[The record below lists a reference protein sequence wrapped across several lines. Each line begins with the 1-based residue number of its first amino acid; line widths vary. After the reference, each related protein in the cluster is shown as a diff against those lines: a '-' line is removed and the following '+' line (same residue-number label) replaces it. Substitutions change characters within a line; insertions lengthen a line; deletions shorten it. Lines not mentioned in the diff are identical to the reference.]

1 MKRLL
6 VLVLLFTFL
15 STVLVLPAMAED
27 TKLSGKLVIW
37 EHTPQFEEP
46 GKAVIAAFKE
56 LHPDVEIDFQV
67 KTSDQYYNLLATAFS
82 AEEAPD
88 LFWTNGTATTN
99 MGAYAQ
105 QGLLMDL
112 TDKVDVS
119 LFSDTI
125 LKISTIDGKLYAS
138 PTAESGGRCAYY
150 NKDIFAQLN
159 LEIPKT
165 FDEFEAM
172 LATIHEAGILPISF
186 AGSDAWT
193 TLFFFEPV
201 LAAMNLDYTESY
213 LRGEHV
219 AINDQRV
226 ADAMNKLIEWGE
238 KGYLGVGY
246 TGVSGSGAML
256 AFSKGEAAMSVDGT
270 WNISTI
276 NNNNPDLNYG
286 AFQIPTN
293 DGVRPFVGTS
303 SNGFSIY
310 AHTKYPDLALA
321 FLNYFASLEGQTIWV
336 NTLDSIPATSKIVSE
351 NPVVN
356 DITQFDVM
364 TESWYN
370 IMVQNAKE
378 DEAPGTVWE
387 EDQTKIFSGGITVED
402 FLNELQELV
411 K

>member
-1 MKRLL
+1 MKRAFAF
-6 VLVLLFTFL
+6 VLVFTFL
-15 STVLVLPAMAED
+15 LSALCVTSLAEEK
-27 TKLSGKLVIW
+27 KLSGKLVIW
-37 EHTPQFEEP
+37 EHTPQFEAP
-46 GKAVIAAFKE
+46 GKAVIEAFKK

-67 KTSDQYYNLLATAFS
+67 KTTDQYYNLLATSFS

-99 MGAYAQ
+99 MGAYAE

-112 TDKVDVS
+112 TGKVDVS

-125 LKISTIDGKLYAS
+125 LKISTIGGKLYAS
-138 PTAESGGRCAYY
+138 PTAESGGRCCYY
-150 NKDIFAQLN
+150 NKDIFQKLN

-165 FDEFEAM
+165 FDEFEKM

-186 AGSDAWT
+186 AGSGSWS

-226 ADAMNKLIEWGE
+226 IDAMNKLIEWGD
-238 KGYLGVGY
+238 KGYFGAGY
-246 TGVSGSGAML
+246 TGVSEGGAML
-256 AFSKGEAAMSVDGT
+256 AFSKGEAAMAVEGT

-293 DGVRPFVGTS
+293 DGVRPFVGTA

-310 AHTKYPDLALA
+310 SKTKNPELALA
-321 FLNYFASLEGQTIWV
+321 FLNFFASLEGQTLWV
-336 NTLDSIPATSKIVSE
+336 NTLDSIPATSKIVSN

-370 IMVQNAKE
+370 IMVQNAK
-378 DEAPGTVWE
+378 DGEAPGTVWE
-387 EDQTKIFSGGITVED
+387 EDQPKVFSGGITVEA
-402 FLNELQELV
+402 FLNELQEMV